1 MINRRCD
8 FFVRTEKRKERKIR
22 KGVVA
27 ERFAEKPL
35 STRIEKAVGTRPRGI
50 RSGVLIGRLK
60 GKRDL
65 LSSSS
70 FPERFSLLESMLLPA
85 FNTVEKIFSVS
96 DEHFRHNDFFPLN
109 SSQSFSPPS
118 SFVREL
124 TATSEWKRNGGEG
137 GVNVDHQRCRR
148 GVIEELV
155 FGWETESPVGRVFD
169 AAFRGESSPRW
180 QCVGNCCSR
189 NAAPKKN
196 RSWPDALLFFSSSFF
211 LPSPSYNLHSYAIV
225 HRDGHRTLP
234 TRQWAIPPRVCY
246 RRAPEKNK
254 GKMYVLRFRCNFF
267 RFLRG
272 IKRGTGGSTRL
283 DNDTN
288 GKDGRRSTFH
298 RVLFDPPRPCV
309 PFYEIESKKK
319 GKMSP
324 MTARL
329 GVTKPP
335 KNSA

>member
-1 MINRRCD
+1 MIINVAEEELSKNWYSVGKQSRLLVEFSMQPFEGR
-8 FFVRTEKRKERKIR
+8 VHHGGNASETAAAAMQLQRKI
-22 KGVVA
+22 V
-27 ERFAEKPL
+27 
-35 STRIEKAVGTRPRGI
+35 RG
-50 RSGVLIGRLK
+50 RMHFC
-60 GKRDL
+60 
-65 LSSSS
+65 S
-70 FPERFSLLESMLLPA
+70 FP
-85 FNTVEKIFSVS
+85 
-96 DEHFRHNDFFPLN
+96 PL
-109 SSQSFSPPS
+109 
-118 SFVREL
+118 
-124 TATSEWKRNGGEG
+124 
-137 GVNVDHQRCRR
+137 
-148 GVIEELV
+148 
-155 FGWETESPVGRVFD
+155 
-169 AAFRGESSPRW
+169 
-180 QCVGNCCSR
+180 
-189 NAAPKKN
+189 
-196 RSWPDALLFFSSSFF
+196 FF

-272 IKRGTGGSTRL
+272 IKRGIDGSTRL